1 MTTIL
6 GASASGLQH
15 NQAVLDTVAHN
26 IANANTAAFK
36 RARALAEGAPTSQVS
51 AEGGR
56 LGVADTTRDP
66 IFGVGAPQSTDDP
79 LHFAI
84 TDDTF
89 FRVSDFDGSVV
100 LTRFGAL
107 GLDADRNITAFRG
120 RLLEPPIAL
129 PDDMSL
135 PAIDPTGVVS
145 AIDATG
151 VRQEIGR
158 VALVRFVNPQGLL
171 ALGDGLYAET
181 ANSGTPLEGEPGSDG
196 FGRLLPGAVEGSNVE
211 IAEEITNMLVAQ
223 RAYQACARTFSI
235 GDDMLRL
242 ATDLTQ

>member
-36 RARALAEGAPTSQVS
+36 RVRALAEGAPSSEIT
-51 AEGGR
+51 ADGGR

-66 IFGVGAPQSTDDP
+66 IFSVGAPQPSDDP

-84 TDDTF
+84 SDDTF
-89 FRVSDFDGSVV
+89 FRVTDSDGSVV
-100 LTRFGAL
+100 FTRFGAL
-107 GLDADRNITAFRG
+107 GLDAGRNITAFRG
-120 RLLEPPIAL
+120 RLLEPPITL
-129 PDDMSL
+129 PEDMSQ
-135 PAIDPTGVVS
+135 PAITPAGVVS
-145 AIDATG
+145 ALDSSGA
-151 VRQEIGR
+151 RQEIGR
-158 VALVRFVNPQGLL
+158 LALVRFMNPRGLF
-171 ALGDGLYAET
+171 ALGDGLYAATE
-181 ANSGTPLEGEPGSDG
+181 NSGLPVEGEPGTDG
-196 FGRLLPGAVEGSNVE
+196 FGLLVPGAVEGSNVE
-211 IAEEITNMLVAQ
+211 IAEEIASMLVAQ